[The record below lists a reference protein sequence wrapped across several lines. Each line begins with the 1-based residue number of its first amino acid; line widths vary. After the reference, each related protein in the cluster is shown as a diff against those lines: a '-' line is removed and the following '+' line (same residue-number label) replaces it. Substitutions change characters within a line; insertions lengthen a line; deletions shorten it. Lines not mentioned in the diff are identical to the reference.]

1 MEDILLKL
9 LLICPITFLAGFV
22 DSIAGGGGLIS
33 LPAYFAIGI
42 PPHLATG
49 TNKCSS
55 TFGSF
60 FATIRYLKN
69 GKVHLQSA
77 LSAASM
83 ALIGSYF
90 GAIINL
96 HLDEKYLK
104 YILIIILP
112 LNAYILFRKK
122 EFGKV
127 NQTDKLTKNKIILLS
142 MISGFVIGTYDGFFG
157 PGTGTFLIFCFSGI
171 IGFDL
176 ITSSGNGKIVN
187 FSSNIAALITFAV
200 HGKIVYSIGIPAAIF
215 GILGNWIGSGIAL
228 KKGSKIIKPMLFI
241 VMGILLIKVIYD
253 LIK

>member
-9 LLICPITFLAGFV
+9 LLICPITFIAGFI

-60 FATIRYLKN
+60 FATVRYIKN
-69 GKVHLQSA
+69 GKVHIQSA
-77 LSAASM
+77 VFAAIM
-83 ALIGSYF
+83 ALFGSYL
-90 GAIINL
+90 GATLNL
-96 HLDEKYLK
+96 SLDEKYLK
-104 YILIIILP
+104 YILIFILP
-112 LNAYILFRKK
+112 ITAFIIYQKK
-122 EFGKV
+122 EFGRENKA
-127 NQTDKLTKNKIILLS
+127 LGLSGGKIILLS
-142 MISGFVIGTYDGFFG
+142 MMSGFVIGIYDGFFG
-157 PGTGTFLIFCFSGI
+157 PGTGTFLIFCFSAL

-176 ITSSGNGKIVN
+176 ITSSGNAKIVN

-200 HGKIVYSIGIPAAIF
+200 HGKILYTIGIPGAIF

-228 KKGSKIIKPMLFI
+228 KRGTKVIRPMLVI
-241 VMGILLIKVIYD
+241 VMGILLIKVIVD
-253 LIK
+253 LL

>member
-1 MEDILLKL
+1 MEDILLKI

-42 PPHLATG
+42 PPHMATG

-77 LSAASM
+77 IFAAVM

-90 GAIINL
+90 GALLNL
-96 HLDEKYLK
+96 HIDEKYLR

-112 LNAYILFRKK
+112 IIAFVLFHKK
-122 EFGKV
+122 GYGNE
-127 NQTDKLTKNKIILLS
+127 NHINNLSKNKIIILS
-142 MISGFVIGTYDGFFG
+142 MLSGFVIGTYDGFFG
-157 PGTGTFLIFCFSGI
+157 PGTGTFLIFCFSGF

-176 ITSSGNGKIVN
+176 ITSSGNAKVVN
-187 FSSNIAALITFAV
+187 FSSNIAALITFAI
-200 HGKIVYSIGIPAAIF
+200 HGKIIYTIGIPAAIF
-215 GILGNWIGSGIAL
+215 GILGNWIGSGVAL
-228 KKGSKIIKPMLFI
+228 KKGTKIIRPMLLI
-241 VMGILLIKVIYD
+241 VMGILLFKVIYD
-253 LIK
+253 LL